1 MLSDLKTL
9 IYLNNH
15 NLIHKMDIRKHIKDL
30 IPEMNQWRH
39 YIHENPEIAYEEH
52 NTSDFI
58 ATKLTEFN
66 IEIHCGLGG
75 TGIVGVIHGKDN
87 GASKRSLGIRADIDA
102 LPMTE
107 KTNLSYSSKNDGKMH
122 ACGHDGHTTML
133 LGAAK
138 YLAETKN
145 FLGTVYCIFQPAEEG
160 GNAGAKSMIK
170 DGLFSKFNID
180 SVWGIHNWPGV
191 PVGQAVIHAGFAMAG
206 GDIIVITIEGKG
218 GHAAQPQFSND
229 PMVSAGLTI
238 TALQSCISRQLNP
251 FDQSV
256 LSLTKIEGGSA
267 FNVIPDKVTIGG
279 TLRSTNTDTRNDML
293 EKIKHAAQG
302 ACSVNNCSVNIEI
315 RPGYPSTIND
325 KKSAIFASS
334 VFENSFGMN
343 SVNKEE
349 KPTMTSEDF
358 SYMLQE
364 KPGAYIWLGAGEKSE
379 KLHSAHYDFND
390 ELLPIGAEYWAS
402 LAEKTLE

>member
-1 MLSDLKTL
+1 MT
-9 IYLNNH
+9 
-15 NLIHKMDIRKHIKDL
+15 IRKHIKDFV
-30 IPEMNQWRH
+30 PEMNEWRH

-58 ATKLTEFN
+58 AAKLTEFN
-66 IEIHCGLGG
+66 IEIHRGLGG
-75 TGIVGVIHGKDN
+75 TGIVGVIYGKDN
-87 GASKRSLGIRADIDA
+87 GASKKSLGIRADIDA

-191 PVGQAVIHAGFAMAG
+191 PVGQAVIHEGFAMAG

-343 SVNKEE
+343 SLNKEE

>member
-1 MLSDLKTL
+1 MT
-9 IYLNNH
+9 
-15 NLIHKMDIRKHIKDL
+15 IRKHIKDF
-30 IPEMNQWRH
+30 IPEMNEWRH

-58 ATKLTEFN
+58 AAKLTEFN
-66 IEIHCGLGG
+66 IEVHRGLGG

-87 GASKRSLGIRADIDA
+87 GASKKSLGIRADIDA

-107 KTNLSYSSKNDGKMH
+107 KTNLTYSSKNNGKMH

-138 YLAETKN
+138 YLSKTKN

-191 PVGQAVIHAGFAMAG
+191 PVGQAVIHEGFAMAG

-229 PMVSAGLTI
+229 PIVSAGLTI

-302 ACSVNNCSVNIEI
+302 ACAINNCSVNIEV

-325 KKSAIFASS
+325 KKSAKFASI
-334 VFENSFGMN
+334 VFENSFGIN
-343 SVNKEE
+343 SINKEE

-358 SYMLQE
+358 SYMLHE

>member
-1 MLSDLKTL
+1 MT
-9 IYLNNH
+9 
-15 NLIHKMDIRKHIKDL
+15 IRKHIKDFV
-30 IPEMNQWRH
+30 PEMNEWRH

-58 ATKLTEFN
+58 AAKLTEFN
-66 IEIHCGLGG
+66 IEVHRGLGG

-87 GASKRSLGIRADIDA
+87 AASKKSLGIRADIDA

-191 PVGQAVIHAGFAMAG
+191 PVGQAVIHEGFAMAG

-343 SVNKEE
+343 SLNKEE

>member
-1 MLSDLKTL
+1 
-9 IYLNNH
+9 
-15 NLIHKMDIRKHIKDL
+15 MDIRKHIKDL

-66 IEIHCGLGG
+66 IEIHRGLGG

-87 GASKRSLGIRADIDA
+87 GASKKSLGIRADIDA

-191 PVGQAVIHAGFAMAG
+191 PVGQAVIHEGFAMAG

-302 ACSVNNCSVNIEI
+302 ACSVNNCSVKIEI

-343 SVNKEE
+343 SLNKEE

>member
-1 MLSDLKTL
+1 
-9 IYLNNH
+9 
-15 NLIHKMDIRKHIKDL
+15 MDIRKHIKDL

-66 IEIHCGLGG
+66 IEIHRGLGG

-87 GASKRSLGIRADIDA
+87 GASKKSLGIRADIDA

-191 PVGQAVIHAGFAMAG
+191 PVGQAVIHEGFAMAG

-279 TLRSTNTDTRNDML
+279 TLRSTNIDTRNDL
-293 EKIKHAAQG
+293 LNKIKNAAQG
-302 ACSVNNCSVNIEI
+302 ACAINNCIVNIEV

-325 KKSAIFASS
+325 KKSAKFAST
-334 VFENSFGMN
+334 VFENSFGIN
-343 SVNKEE
+343 SLNKEE

-364 KPGAYIWLGAGEKSE
+364 KPGAYIWLGAGENSE

-402 LAEKTLE
+402 LAEKTLD

>member
-1 MLSDLKTL
+1 MT
-9 IYLNNH
+9 
-15 NLIHKMDIRKHIKDL
+15 IRKHIKDFV
-30 IPEMNQWRH
+30 PEMNEWRH

-58 ATKLTEFN
+58 AAKLAEFN
-66 IEIHCGLGG
+66 IEVHRGLGG

-87 GASKRSLGIRADIDA
+87 GASKKSLGIRADIDA

-191 PVGQAVIHAGFAMAG
+191 PVGQAVIHEGFAMAG

-343 SVNKEE
+343 SLNKEE

>member
-1 MLSDLKTL
+1 MT
-9 IYLNNH
+9 
-15 NLIHKMDIRKHIKDL
+15 IRKHIKDF
-30 IPEMNQWRH
+30 IPEMNEWRH

-58 ATKLTEFN
+58 AAKLTEFN
-66 IEIHCGLGG
+66 IEVHRGLGG

-87 GASKRSLGIRADIDA
+87 GASKKSLGIRADIDA

-107 KTNLSYSSKNDGKMH
+107 KTNLTYSSKNDGKMH

-138 YLAETKN
+138 YLSKTKN

-191 PVGQAVIHAGFAMAG
+191 PVGQAVIHESFAMAG

-229 PMVSAGLTI
+229 PIVSAGLTI

-302 ACSVNNCSVNIEI
+302 ACAINNCSVNIEV

-325 KKSAIFASS
+325 KKSAKFASI
-334 VFENSFGMN
+334 VFENSFGIN
-343 SVNKEE
+343 SINKEE

-358 SYMLQE
+358 SYMLHE

>member
-1 MLSDLKTL
+1 MT
-9 IYLNNH
+9 
-15 NLIHKMDIRKHIKDL
+15 IRKHIKDFV
-30 IPEMNQWRH
+30 PEMNEWRH

-58 ATKLTEFN
+58 AAKLTEFN
-66 IEIHCGLGG
+66 IEVHRGLGG

-87 GASKRSLGIRADIDA
+87 GASKKSLGIRADIDA

-191 PVGQAVIHAGFAMAG
+191 PVGQAVIHEGFAMAG

-334 VFENSFGMN
+334 VFENSFGIN
-343 SVNKEE
+343 SLNKEE

>member
-1 MLSDLKTL
+1 ME
-9 IYLNNH
+9 
-15 NLIHKMDIRKHIKDL
+15 IRKHIKDL
-30 IPEMNQWRH
+30 IPEMNLWRH

-66 IEIHCGLGG
+66 IEIHRGLGG

-191 PVGQAVIHAGFAMAG
+191 PVGQAVIHEGFAMAG

-343 SVNKEE
+343 SLNKEE

-364 KPGAYIWLGAGEKSE
+364 KPGAYIWLGAGKKSE

>member
-1 MLSDLKTL
+1 MT
-9 IYLNNH
+9 
-15 NLIHKMDIRKHIKDL
+15 IRKHIKDF
-30 IPEMNQWRH
+30 IPEMNEWRH

-58 ATKLTEFN
+58 AAKLTEFN
-66 IEIHCGLGG
+66 IEVHRGLGG

-87 GASKRSLGIRADIDA
+87 GASKKSLGIRADIDA

-107 KTNLSYSSKNDGKMH
+107 KTNLTYSSKNDGKMH

-138 YLAETKN
+138 YLSKTKN

-191 PVGQAVIHAGFAMAG
+191 PVGQAVIHEGFAMAG

-229 PMVSAGLTI
+229 PVVSAGLTI

-279 TLRSTNTDTRNDML
+279 TLRSTNTDTRNEML

-302 ACSVNNCSVNIEI
+302 ACAINNCSVNIEV

-325 KKSAIFASS
+325 KKSAKFASI
-334 VFENSFGMN
+334 VFENSFGIN
-343 SVNKEE
+343 SINKEE

-358 SYMLQE
+358 SYMLHE

>member
-1 MLSDLKTL
+1 M
-9 IYLNNH
+9 
-15 NLIHKMDIRKHIKDL
+15 NL
-30 IPEMNQWRH
+30 WRH

-66 IEIHCGLGG
+66 IEIHRGLGG

-145 FLGTVYCIFQPAEEG
+145 FFGTVYCIFQPAEEG

-191 PVGQAVIHAGFAMAG
+191 PVGQAVIHEGFAMAG

-343 SVNKEE
+343 SLNKEE

>member
-1 MLSDLKTL
+1 MT
-9 IYLNNH
+9 
-15 NLIHKMDIRKHIKDL
+15 IRKHIKDF
-30 IPEMNQWRH
+30 IPEMNEWRH

-58 ATKLTEFN
+58 AAKLTEFN
-66 IEIHCGLGG
+66 IEVHRGLGG

-87 GASKRSLGIRADIDA
+87 GASKKSLGIRADIDA

-107 KTNLSYSSKNDGKMH
+107 KTNLTYSSKNDGKMH

-138 YLAETKN
+138 YLSKTKN

-191 PVGQAVIHAGFAMAG
+191 PVGQAVIHEGFAMAG

-229 PMVSAGLTI
+229 PIVSAGLTI

-293 EKIKHAAQG
+293 EKIKQAAQG
-302 ACSVNNCSVNIEI
+302 ACAINNCSVNIEV

-325 KKSAIFASS
+325 KKSAKFASI
-334 VFENSFGMN
+334 VFENSFGIN
-343 SVNKEE
+343 SINKEE

-358 SYMLQE
+358 SYMLHE

>member
-1 MLSDLKTL
+1 
-9 IYLNNH
+9 
-15 NLIHKMDIRKHIKDL
+15 MDIRKHIKDL

-66 IEIHCGLGG
+66 IETHRGLGG

-87 GASKRSLGIRADIDA
+87 GASKKSLGIRADIDA

-145 FLGTVYCIFQPAEEG
+145 FFGTVYCIFQPAEEG

-191 PVGQAVIHAGFAMAG
+191 PVGQAVIHEGFAMAG

-279 TLRSTNTDTRNDML
+279 TLRSTNTKTRNDML

-334 VFENSFGMN
+334 VFENSFGIN
-343 SVNKEE
+343 SLNKEE

>member
-1 MLSDLKTL
+1 MT
-9 IYLNNH
+9 
-15 NLIHKMDIRKHIKDL
+15 IRKHIKDFV
-30 IPEMNQWRH
+30 PEMNEWRH

-66 IEIHCGLGG
+66 IEIHRGLGG

-87 GASKRSLGIRADIDA
+87 GASKKSLGIRADIDA

-145 FLGTVYCIFQPAEEG
+145 FFGTVYCIFQPAEEG

-191 PVGQAVIHAGFAMAG
+191 PVGQAVIHEGFAMAG

-343 SVNKEE
+343 SLNKEE

>member
-1 MLSDLKTL
+1 
-9 IYLNNH
+9 
-15 NLIHKMDIRKHIKDL
+15 MDIRKHIKDL
-30 IPEMNQWRH
+30 IPEMNLWRH

-66 IEIHCGLGG
+66 IEIHRGLGG

-87 GASKRSLGIRADIDA
+87 GASKKSLGIRADIDA

-191 PVGQAVIHAGFAMAG
+191 PVGQAVIHEGFAMAG

-334 VFENSFGMN
+334 VFENSFGIN
-343 SVNKEE
+343 SLNKEE

>member
-1 MLSDLKTL
+1 MT
-9 IYLNNH
+9 
-15 NLIHKMDIRKHIKDL
+15 IRKHIKDF
-30 IPEMNQWRH
+30 IPEMNEWRH

-58 ATKLTEFN
+58 AAKLTEFN
-66 IEIHCGLGG
+66 IEVHRGLGG

-87 GASKRSLGIRADIDA
+87 GASKKSLGIRADIDA

-107 KTNLSYSSKNDGKMH
+107 KTNLTYSSKNDGKMH

-191 PVGQAVIHAGFAMAG
+191 PVGQAVIHEGFAMAG

-256 LSLTKIEGGSA
+256 LSLTKIEGGTA

-343 SVNKEE
+343 SLNKEE

>member
-1 MLSDLKTL
+1 MT
-9 IYLNNH
+9 
-15 NLIHKMDIRKHIKDL
+15 IRKHIKDFV
-30 IPEMNQWRH
+30 PEMSEWRH

-58 ATKLTEFN
+58 AAKLTEFN
-66 IEIHCGLGG
+66 IEVHRGLGG

-87 GASKRSLGIRADIDA
+87 GASKKSLGIRADIDA

-107 KTNLSYSSKNDGKMH
+107 KTNLTYSSKNDGKMH

-138 YLAETKN
+138 YLSKTKN

-191 PVGQAVIHAGFAMAG
+191 PVGQAVIHEGFAMAG

-229 PMVSAGLTI
+229 PVVSAGLTI

-302 ACSVNNCSVNIEI
+302 ACAINNCSVNIEV

-325 KKSAIFASS
+325 KKSAKFASI
-334 VFENSFGMN
+334 VFENSFGIN
-343 SVNKEE
+343 SINKEE

-358 SYMLQE
+358 SYMLHE

>member
-1 MLSDLKTL
+1 
-9 IYLNNH
+9 
-15 NLIHKMDIRKHIKDL
+15 MDIRKHIKDL

-66 IEIHCGLGG
+66 IEIHRGLGW

-138 YLAETKN
+138 YLAETKK

-180 SVWGIHNWPGV
+180 SVWGIHNWPCV
-191 PVGQAVIHAGFAMAG
+191 PVGQAVIHEGFAMAG

-218 GHAAQPQFSND
+218 GHAAQPQFSNY

-238 TALQSCISRQLNP
+238 TAIQSCISRQLNP

-343 SVNKEE
+343 SLNKEE

>member
-1 MLSDLKTL
+1 ME
-9 IYLNNH
+9 
-15 NLIHKMDIRKHIKDL
+15 IRKHIKDL
-30 IPEMNQWRH
+30 IPEMNLWRH

-58 ATKLTEFN
+58 AAKLTEFN
-66 IEIHCGLGG
+66 IEVHRGLGG

-87 GASKRSLGIRADIDA
+87 GASKKSLGIRADIDA

-191 PVGQAVIHAGFAMAG
+191 PVGQAVIHEGFAMAG

-343 SVNKEE
+343 SLNKEE

>member
-1 MLSDLKTL
+1 
-9 IYLNNH
+9 
-15 NLIHKMDIRKHIKDL
+15 MDIRKHIKDL
-30 IPEMNQWRH
+30 IPEMNLWRH

-66 IEIHCGLGG
+66 IEIHRGLGG

-191 PVGQAVIHAGFAMAG
+191 PVGQAVIHEGFAMAG

-238 TALQSCISRQLNP
+238 TALQSCVSRQLNP

-279 TLRSTNTDTRNDML
+279 TLRSTNIDTRNDL
-293 EKIKHAAQG
+293 LNKIKNAAQG
-302 ACSVNNCSVNIEI
+302 ACAINNCIVNIEV

-325 KKSAIFASS
+325 KKSAKFAST
-334 VFENSFGMN
+334 VFENSFGIN
-343 SVNKEE
+343 SLNKEE

-364 KPGAYIWLGAGEKSE
+364 KPGAYIWLGAGENSE

>member
-1 MLSDLKTL
+1 M
-9 IYLNNH
+9 N
-15 NLIHKMDIRKHIKDL
+15 IRKHIKDL

-66 IEIHCGLGG
+66 IEIHRGLGG

-87 GASKRSLGIRADIDA
+87 GASKKSLGIRADIDA

-191 PVGQAVIHAGFAMAG
+191 PVGQAVIHEGFAMAG

-302 ACSVNNCSVNIEI
+302 ACSVNNCSVKIEI

>member
-1 MLSDLKTL
+1 MT
-9 IYLNNH
+9 
-15 NLIHKMDIRKHIKDL
+15 IRKHIKDF
-30 IPEMNQWRH
+30 IPEMNEWRH

-58 ATKLTEFN
+58 AAKLTEFN
-66 IEIHCGLGG
+66 IEVHRGLGG

-87 GASKRSLGIRADIDA
+87 GASKKSLGIRADIDA

-107 KTNLSYSSKNDGKMH
+107 KTNLTYSSKNDGKMH

-138 YLAETKN
+138 YLSKTKN

-191 PVGQAVIHAGFAMAG
+191 PVGQAVIHEGFAMAG

-229 PMVSAGLTI
+229 PIISAGLTI

-302 ACSVNNCSVNIEI
+302 ACAINNCSVNIEV

-325 KKSAIFASS
+325 KKSAKFASI
-334 VFENSFGMN
+334 VFENSFGIN
-343 SVNKEE
+343 SINKEE

-358 SYMLQE
+358 SYMLHE